1 MSYAS
6 IPIAPK
12 YDRIRQLLNK
22 CGLDGAIVSSPEN
35 MHYTVGFAGHQHTV
49 SRQPGFA
56 IAVLNTRESD
66 PVRVTTMDFE
76 FATFEARIQEL
87 KQAFWGRVGQYHSC
101 FLSYMGWRKDMG

>member
-22 CGLDGAIVSSPEN
+22 CGLNGAIVSSPEN

-56 IAVLNTRESD
+56 ILFGLPRW
-66 PVRVTTMDFE
+66 
-76 FATFEARIQEL
+76 I
-87 KQAFWGRVGQYHSC
+87 
-101 FLSYMGWRKDMG
+101 LSLLPSRPKFRS